1 MTASIQEALHKA
13 GLAEDKIGEI
23 LARTNGDPDETES
36 ERKWDAET
44 MLQYHVEQLYR
55 DVGILAER
63 LSLPQLAKDI
73 RKERKRLKPAKMVD
87 MGVTP
92 DGDFYSTTLGKLRGY
107 FRSLSTITK
116 AGAVSGLQV
125 FQTILENTAIII
137 HESRIDASNEAKV
150 RNEVLKVLRY
160 SFRDTLKEVS
170 AAKTFKVYKPDI
182 GVASLMAAV
191 EYKYVDSETAL
202 KKALDDIYADMR
214 GYSGHYDWRTFYAV
228 IYMTAPFAHQKEW
241 EEEFRFAKADVNWTP
256 IIVNG
261 PGERKRKPRA
271 PRSDLAAAT
280 TMT

>member
-1 MTASIQEALHKA
+1 
-13 GLAEDKIGEI
+13 
-23 LARTNGDPDETES
+23 PDETES

-63 LSLPQLAKDI
+63 LSLPQLANDI

-137 HESRIDASNEAKV
+137 HESRIDASKEAKV
-150 RNEVLKVLRY
+150 RNEVLKVRRY

-182 GVASLMAAV
+182 GVASLMAAA

-261 PGERKRKPRA
+261 PGEPKRKPRA

-280 TMT
+280 TTT